1 MTALH
6 SDGKFVSI
14 STNVGVIVE
23 NVVSV
28 VKMETKNS
36 RKTKQHRRT
45 IFFSEHLETGISSS
59 LTVSK
64 LISAEDESVVFLNPL
79 HFDQCNCLPLNTIVF
94 IIISSTIPI

>member
-6 SDGKFVSI
+6 SEGKFVSV

-28 VKMETKNS
+28 VKMKTKNS

-45 IFFSEHLETGISSS
+45 IFFQNTLKLVS
-59 LTVSK
+59 LAV
-64 LISAEDESVVFLNPL
+64 LQFQN
-79 HFDQCNCLPLNTIVF
+79 
-94 IIISSTIPI
+94 